1 MGETLPIEGSQKG
14 GVGSGGDPAVADKL
28 GFEDMKISKPIEKKP
43 TSGLEDLLD
52 FEDVGVKPTAS
63 SEKKETWDWDDDDL
77 EEWLSVEK

>member
-1 MGETLPIEGSQKG
+1 MSPIFPLPSLL
-14 GVGSGGDPAVADKL
+14 P
-28 GFEDMKISKPIEKKP
+28 
-43 TSGLEDLLD
+43 LD

>member
-1 MGETLPIEGSQKG
+1 MYIKKLYLYNCISPIFPLPSLL
-14 GVGSGGDPAVADKL
+14 P
-28 GFEDMKISKPIEKKP
+28 
-43 TSGLEDLLD
+43 LD